1 MRAWPDLTEY
11 HEAVQHPQN
20 AFVDQ
25 GLKTVTL
32 ELDRF
37 GMPKPAT
44 GGNAVV
50 YKAKEPGGFF
60 SFKKTW
66 AIRCFLR
73 PISDHAER
81 YEAISKHLR
90 KVRLPYDV
98 NFQFLKQGVQ
108 IRSHWFPI
116 VKMQWADGDLLHSHI
131 EKHLRDPAS
140 LAALRT
146 KWVTLVSD
154 LEAARVAHGDL
165 QHGNI
170 LVRGGSIQLVDY
182 DGMWVP
188 ALKGRHATET
198 GHRAYQHPERSEQ
211 DYGQEIDRFS
221 VLVIYLSLAA
231 LERDVTLWE
240 RFHTGDNL
248 IFVRE
253 DFHQLGRSAIWQ
265 QLRRIGSGQIDQL
278 AAALATMVQQHPM
291 KVSSLDSVLKNLAYF
306 KFPASIPAS
315 TPAKRVAPTTSAV
328 PTPPPSVPTPPPPKP
343 VAVQGAR
350 AAGAMP
356 TWMKK
361 SDYRDRSDD

>member
-11 HEAVQHPQN
+11 HEAVQHPPK
-20 AFVDQ
+20 AFADP
-25 GLKTVTL
+25 GLKAVTL

-50 YKAKEPGGFF
+50 YKANEPGGLLT
-60 SFKKTW
+60 FKKTW

-98 NFQFLKQGVQ
+98 NFQFLKQGIQ
-108 IRSHWFPI
+108 IRSNWFPI
-116 VKMQWADGDLLHSHI
+116 VKMQWAKGDLLHTHI
-131 EKHLRDPAS
+131 EKHLGYPAA
-140 LAALRT
+140 LAALRA
-146 KWVTLVSD
+146 KWAILVRH
-154 LEAARVAHGDL
+154 LEAAQVAHGDL

-188 ALKGRHATET
+188 ALRGRHATEI

-221 VLVIYLSLAA
+221 ALVIYLSLAA
-231 LERDVTLWE
+231 LERMPPCGTFSYRRQSDLRAR
-240 RFHTGDNL
+240 RFPAVGSIGNL
-248 IFVRE
+248 ATITPYRI
-253 DFHQLGRSAIWQ
+253 GGNRSA
-265 QLRRIGSGQIDQL
+265 RRCRGGHG
-278 AAALATMVQQHPM
+278 AAA
-291 KVSSLDSVLKNLAYF
+291 
-306 KFPASIPAS
+306 
-315 TPAKRVAPTTSAV
+315 
-328 PTPPPSVPTPPPPKP
+328 
-343 VAVQGAR
+343 
-350 AAGAMP
+350 
-356 TWMKK
+356 
-361 SDYRDRSDD
+361 SDEGWQPR

>member
-11 HEAVQHPQN
+11 HEAVQHPPK
-20 AFVDQ
+20 AFADP
-25 GLKTVTL
+25 GLKAVTL

-50 YKAKEPGGFF
+50 YKAKEPGGLLT
-60 SFKKTW
+60 FKKTW

-198 GHRAYQHPERSEQ
+198 GHRAYQHPERSGK

-328 PTPPPSVPTPPPPKP
+328 PTPPAPKP